1 MHINIYHIFH
11 IFYWKLCN
19 QIARVSDN
27 VICIFI
33 QSVVKLVIRKN
44 RKTPR
49 RDPIWSAH
57 VTKVI
62 WRIVCFYERE
72 QDVIERYLQSS
83 YVVEWLKFSRKN
95 GLPSMT
101 PFKLSFEDEGLGIPT
116 HFDIFEWRNE
126 EIFFSSIVEWISKFF
141 KRNLWIKVR
150 YALVCT

>member
-27 VICIFI
+27 VIISFDMWRTSP
-33 QSVVKLVIRKN
+33 SVVKLVIRKN

-116 HFDIFEWRNE
+116 HFDIFEWRNLLFKYCRMNSQ
-126 EIFFSSIVEWISKFF
+126 IFQ
-141 KRNLWIKVR
+141 
-150 YALVCT
+150 T